1 MLAAAEY
8 PSIRPAMWRGWRG
21 PATTPSRC
29 YLPQSWPVY
38 RLQRLVSLAV
48 CVLAVLLLCLVAFV
62 LLQAAPASPRIQL
75 GRDERTAEDEG
86 QLFRMDDS
94 YNSDSA
100 LDEYEDEEDDE
111 ELVMSEDYEEDEE
124 YEYNPEFDMSYFDF
138 SIKDDGAGGGAGAG
152 AGAGE
157 QAPQEQEAT
166 TFRTPVMRA
175 SWAQLPLPPLRLVGR
190 EGLEVVRDGVMFS
203 PDVEAK
209 LKDPGMSDE
218 DVGRLLWQ
226 LRSRKVT
233 ELRDPSWERCGRPKN
248 QWVRFSGSVAAC
260 ARYRYPDDHLLLGEV
275 LSFYLARLLQISRV
289 PPATL
294 ARPDHPRWTAAAP
307 QMERAGWGAAPVVV
321 LTPWLP
327 DLVRDY
333 MPASLHH
340 ALATNTTLGMATEDT
355 WGTDRG
361 AGERSHHPQLR
372 DVSESE
378 LVRLLQWSDLLLFD
392 FLTANYDRVAYML
405 DAAEGEG
412 RPDVLVGTVHNLV
425 LNRATGGLWLLDNE
439 SGLVD
444 GYSVLYG
451 NGDPTQATRFASF
464 HRKLLR
470 SMCLFRRTTIG
481 AVLGLSAHPK
491 PHELLVEFARDNEP
505 LLYLLPDPLRHQPF
519 LSRLSDRLQEVRAWV
534 AECARKAVAAGV
546 SVRKRGN

>member
-8 PSIRPAMWRGWRG
+8 PPIRPAMWRGWRG

-75 GRDERTAEDEG
+75 GRGERTAEDEG
-86 QLFRMDDS
+86 QLFGMDDS

-111 ELVMSEDYEEDEE
+111 ELVMSEDYEEDE
-124 YEYNPEFDMSYFDF
+124 
-138 SIKDDGAGGGAGAG
+138 
-152 AGAGE
+152 
-157 QAPQEQEAT
+157 QE
-166 TFRTPVMRA
+166 TPVVRP

-190 EGLEVVRDGVMFS
+190 SGLEVVREGVMFS
-203 PDVEAK
+203 PDVEAR

-248 QWVRFSGSVAAC
+248 QWVRFSGGVAAC

-340 ALATNTTLGMATEDT
+340 ALATNTTLGMATEET
-355 WGTDRG
+355 WGTDG
-361 AGERSHHPQLR
+361 GTEGGDEGRSHHPQLR
-372 DVSESE
+372 DVSEGE

-392 FLTANYDRVAYML
+392 FLTANYDRVAYMM

-412 RPDVLVGTVHNLV
+412 RPEVLAGTVHNLV

-464 HRKLLR
+464 HQKLLR
-470 SMCLFRRTTIG
+470 SMCLFRRTTLG
-481 AVLGLSAHPK
+481 AVLGLAAHPK
-491 PHELLVEFARDNEP
+491 PHELLVEFARENEP

-519 LSRLSDRLQEVRAWV
+519 LSRLSNRLQEVRAWV
-534 AECARKAVAAGV
+534 GECARKAVTAGV
-546 SVRKRGN
+546 GVKRRGSLVT